1 MSDLFILLF
10 LASAL
15 LLIIGLIKPS
25 IFQNKY
31 LGGKKFTRKQIAL
44 YMGILT
50 FVLLLLGGA
59 TAETSPEESGTT
71 QEQGVEDLS
80 SLSEE
85 DQIKAI
91 VSQQLEGKNNLD
103 NDYFRSVEVVEQ
115 ANGGWGVFVEYNAGD
130 NLTTSL
136 KKTGIEKTMSEVYIA
151 LYTSDLDI
159 RTASVAA
166 YFPVVDQYG
175 NESEAI
181 VYKSVLEKEEADKV
195 NWDIDGSYLQLEIL
209 PGVWSTTLLHPDFR

>member
-1 MSDLFILLF
+1 
-10 LASAL
+10 
-15 LLIIGLIKPS
+15 
-25 IFQNKY
+25 
-31 LGGKKFTRKQIAL
+31 
-44 YMGILT
+44 
-50 FVLLLLGGA
+50 
-59 TAETSPEESGTT
+59 
-71 QEQGVEDLS
+71 
-80 SLSEE
+80 
-85 DQIKAI
+85 
-91 VSQQLEGKNNLD
+91 LD